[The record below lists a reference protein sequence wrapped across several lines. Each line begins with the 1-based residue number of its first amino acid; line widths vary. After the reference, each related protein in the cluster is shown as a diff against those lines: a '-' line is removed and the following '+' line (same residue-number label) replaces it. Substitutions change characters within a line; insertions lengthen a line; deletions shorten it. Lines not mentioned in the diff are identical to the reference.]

1 MEQVI
6 EREDPF
12 EEATPAEE
20 TKVAE
25 PTQPEVPVETK
36 EEKQPETSQEDEAV
50 VEIDGQKLTA
60 KELKEW
66 QEAYRN
72 KSEWQKSNTQ
82 KAQEIAVQRKE
93 MEEAI
98 AINTLLKS
106 KPELKQRLFTPEPE
120 RNLQSELDAHYG
132 KRPEVYGDEYIQ
144 WEKTRDRLVS
154 ETAALEGYKRARTEA
169 QQQITQ
175 QHNDSVVN
183 TAYEKYKGKLS
194 EDEFRSSADWVLKNI
209 RADQGMYPQNAFD
222 VAYAVLHGPRDMTD
236 AKINATKSVI
246 RSIEKAKPASGEQ
259 GSLKPTEKISPEDEE
274 DEAFAQEVKA
284 RMKK

>member
-1 MEQVI
+1 MDQVI

-20 TKVAE
+20 VK
-25 PTQPEVPVETK
+25 PVEA
-36 EEKQPETSQEDEAV
+36 EKQPEAPVEAKAEEQPTPQEEEAV

-66 QEAYRN
+66 QEAFKN

-82 KAQEIAVQRKE
+82 KAQEIAAQRKE

-154 ETAALEGYKRARTEA
+154 ETAAIEGYKRARLEA

-175 QHNDSVVN
+175 QHNDNVVN

-194 EDEFRSSADWVLKNI
+194 EDEFRASADWVLKNI
-209 RADQGMYPQNAFD
+209 RAENGMYPQSAFD
-222 VAYAVLHGPRDMTD
+222 TAYAVLHGSRDVTD

-259 GSLKPTEKISPEDEE
+259 GTLKTTEKISPEDEE
-274 DEAFAQEVKA
+274 DEAFAAEVKA